1 MAMCA
6 TLWSWCKKMSYWNS
20 PIISSKY
27 AYSIEIY
34 TSIYPSG
41 VFSVIATWIGK
52 KKKGWTVQI
61 KFVLMLWRSLF
72 EVSDS
77 LFIIVIIV
85 SQIDLKIC
93 LVWPAG
99 WPPSTAPSF
108 RWPGT
113 FTNGKCSPYPKHYPL
128 RKPIR
133 HILDKDNHQAT
144 STRIKRQTMP

>member
-1 MAMCA
+1 MIMMQGNV
-6 TLWSWCKKMSYWNS
+6 LLEFSDYFVEIRIQHRNLYLDLSFRRLFGDRDLDREEEKRMNS
-20 PIISSKY
+20 QK
-27 AYSIEIY
+27 
-34 TSIYPSG
+34 
-41 VFSVIATWIGK
+41 
-52 KKKGWTVQI
+52 

-72 EVSDS
+72 KVSDS

-113 FTNGKCSPYPKHYPL
+113 FAEGKCSPYPKHYPL
-128 RKPIR
+128 RKSIR
-133 HILDKDNHQAT
+133 HNLDKDNHQAT